1 MGEIELPITICV
13 GEFYLLGEINLNNL
27 TVIKKKEGYS
37 IEVFIKENGVKR
49 IDDIDLRMTKQ
60 MTHSNVLQIN
70 FKTGEKK
77 WV

>member
-1 MGEIELPITICV
+1 MGELELPVTICV
-13 GEFYLLGEINLNNL
+13 GEFYLLGEININDLA
-27 TVIKKKEGYS
+27 VIKKKDGYS
-37 IEVFIKENGVKR
+37 IEVFIKEKCVKR